1 MFFDDFQT
9 RDQNYHLMLAN
20 IFSFENIPNNSIN
33 NSAYKSIWSELLKP
47 FDDFWVRYKL

>member
-20 IFSFENIPNNSIN
+20 IFSFENISNNSIN
-33 NSAYKSIWSELLKP
+33 LIDVVEMTPSLK
-47 FDDFWVRYKL
+47 YSY